1 VNVSEPTLRRWLAV
15 VALAGLAVA
24 LYLTVDRAAGHA
36 PACPIGGGCETV
48 QASRYAEVAG
58 VPVAW
63 LGLTGYATLLV
74 AALLPG
80 ALGRALGLF
89 AALVGIGF
97 SAWLTY
103 AEVAL
108 IHSLCAWCLAS
119 AALMTV
125 ALVLTTLRAG
135 APEPAPS
142 LSS

>member
-1 VNVSEPTLRRWLAV
+1 VTPSEGALRRWLAA
-15 VALAGLAVA
+15 VAVAGLAIA
-24 LYLTVDRAAGHA
+24 LYLTVERAAGRA

-48 QASRYAEVAG
+48 QSSRYAEIAG

-63 LGLTGYATLLV
+63 LGLVAYAALLV

-80 ALGRALGLF
+80 LPGRALGLF
-89 AALVGIGF
+89 VATVGVGF

-103 AEVAL
+103 AEVSL
-108 IHSLCAWCLAS
+108 IHALCAWCLAS
-119 AALMTV
+119 AALMTI
-125 ALVLTTLRAG
+125 ALVVTALRAG